1 MLCQMKRVALN
12 TLFSVIK
19 GKIVDKAWPF
29 ENTQKRRL
37 QFPSKKGYS
46 SLSRG
51 LIYQA
56 RPISRGLCEC
66 REDCIFFRFFPEF
79 DYSFLLF

>member
-1 MLCQMKRVALN
+1 MLCQIKRVGLN
-12 TLFSVIK
+12 TSFSVIK
-19 GKIVDKAWPF
+19 GKIVDQAWPF
-29 ENTQKRRL
+29 ENT
-37 QFPSKKGYS
+37 PKKGYS

-56 RPISRGLCEC
+56 PSISKGLYEC
-66 REDCIFFRFFPEF
+66 REDCISFRFFPEF

>member
-12 TLFSVIK
+12 TSFSVIE
-19 GKIVDKAWPF
+19 GKIADQVRPF
-29 ENTQKRRL
+29 ENTL
-37 QFPSKKGYS
+37 KKGYS

-51 LIYQA
+51 SIYQA
-56 RPISRGLCEC
+56 PSISKGLYEC
-66 REDCIFFRFFPEF
+66 REDCISFRFFPEF